1 MSHQVPLKNFKNI
14 MKQSSS
20 KIIVGSLIT
29 LLVLIILACII
40 YYFFL
45 LRPDP
50 IVLHQPEFQ
59 ISEEIQK
66 EIDDTVA
73 QIEVAEIAQEKTI
86 ADQEQQLQENR
97 QTTKTI
103 NIKQF
108 TQEQRRVEQMQQ
120 TANRQEA
127 ELPGGRFDFNPN

>member
-1 MSHQVPLKNFKNI
+1 
-14 MKQSSS
+14 MKPSSS
-20 KIIVGSLIT
+20 KIIAQSLIT
-29 LLVLIILACII
+29 LLVLVILACII

-45 LRPDP
+45 LKSEP
-50 IVLHQPEFQ
+50 IVLHQPEFR

-66 EIDDTVA
+66 DIDDTVA
-73 QIEVAEIAQEKTI
+73 QIEMVETVQEKTI
-86 ADQEQQLQENR
+86 ADQEEQLQENR
-97 QTTKTI
+97 QATKTI
-103 NIKQF
+103 NTKQF